1 MNGIY
6 VDTSAWVAMHNA
18 RDKYHVRAK
27 AVTGG
32 LNRQTSL
39 ITTNYVLDETLTMLL
54 MDVRFTASMG
64 FKRLV
69 NVLQQQA
76 VLKVVWVG
84 EELAEQAWAVFERY
98 NTDKLWSF
106 TDCVSYA
113 VMKRERL
120 TEAFAFDHHFEQMG
134 FAIAA

>member
-18 RDKYHVRAK
+18 RDKYHAR

-54 MDVRFTASMG
+54 MDVGFTHLWVSS
-64 FKRLV
+64 
-69 NVLQQQA
+69 VL
-76 VLKVVWVG
+76 LM
-84 EELAEQAWAVFERY
+84 FY
-98 NTDKLWSF
+98 SSKL
-106 TDCVSYA
+106 C
-113 VMKRERL
+113 
-120 TEAFAFDHHFEQMG
+120 
-134 FAIAA
+134 